1 MSVFRGILVC
11 FILFNS
17 VVQAQNQGFTLSGKI
32 TSATEANLPI
42 TITLSTSN
50 NQIVATTAPN
60 QQFEFVFTNI
70 NAGTY
75 NVRIDATASESV
87 FKKGIVV
94 NSDTDLGAFDLQQKS
109 TQLTE
114 VVINQKK
121 PIVKVQADKTV
132 FQVENTINATGTSGF
147 ELLRKTPGVVVDN
160 NDNLIVEGKSGVL
173 IYIDGKQSFLSGTDL
188 TDFLKT
194 IQATDISAIEIIT
207 QPSSKYDAAG
217 TAGIINIKL
226 KKSKLFGTNGSAST
240 GVNVGEY
247 ATTVNAV
254 TINNRSKYGNFYA
267 NYSNR
272 FGRNYSFINLYRTQN
287 GLFFN
292 SRGTTESG
300 ISANNFRVG
309 YDYSPNSKHT
319 FGALLTGNFNN
330 NYSNVN
336 TRTPIGV
343 LNPTRTDSILRA
355 NNRNDARNKNLY
367 ANLNYK
373 YQDSIGRQLNID
385 ADYGLYSSDR
395 DSFQPNLYFNPT
407 ETQVLSSQITR
418 QITPTEIDIYTS
430 KIDYEQPLFKGKFS
444 TGAKFS
450 LVKTTNVFDLFNVI
464 NDTPILDANRSNAFD
479 YSENVN
485 ALYLNYS
492 RDIGKFN
499 FQMGLRMENTRSKG
513 ELNSTQINQNQV
525 VERNYTDFFPS
536 GGLTYA
542 ANQNNSWALIYS
554 RRIERPNYQ
563 SLNPFQFQLDEL
575 NFQQGNPF
583 LRPQYTHNI
592 KLNHTYKYTLNTS
605 LTYTYVTD
613 FFAQVTQIVDEKKS
627 SLITKNVANQE
638 VINLGVSYPF
648 NVKEWWNVYASV
660 NAFQSKYT
668 ANSPEFVPLT
678 QETLSFYGQNT
689 FSLPKD
695 YTIEVSGWYSSPA
708 VWGGTYRTASIGSLD
723 LAFQKLFL
731 SKKLNVRLAFSD
743 ILFTSPW
750 HGDTQFGDL
759 AIRGDGGYDSR
770 QVRLNVSYKF
780 GSDSVKKMRERSTGL
795 EDEQNRLGS

>member
-1 MSVFRGILVC
+1 MSVFRCTLV
-11 FILFNS
+11 FFLLLTSIVYGQNS
-17 VVQAQNQGFTLSGKI
+17 GFTLSGKI
-32 TSATEANLPI
+32 NSAAEANLPI
-42 TITLSTSN
+42 TITLSTAAN
-50 NQIVATTAPN
+50 KVVATTSVN
-60 QQFEFVFTNI
+60 EQFQFVFTNVA
-70 NAGTY
+70 AGAY
-75 NVRIDATASESV
+75 NLQIEATAAETLIR
-87 FKKGIVV
+87 KGIALTA
-94 NSDTDLGAFDLQQKS
+94 DIDLGALELKPKS

-114 VVINQKK
+114 VVISQKK

-147 ELLRKTPGVVVDN
+147 ELLRKTPGVVIDN

-173 IYIDGKQSFLSGTDL
+173 IYIDGKQSFLSGSDL

-194 IQATDISAIEIIT
+194 IQATDISAIELIT
-207 QPSSKYDAAG
+207 EPSSKYDAAG

-226 KKSKLFGTNGSAST
+226 KKSKLFGTNGSVST
-240 GVNVGEY
+240 GLNVGEY

-287 GLFFN
+287 GLFLN

-300 ISANNFRVG
+300 VNANNFRIG
-309 YDYSPNSKHT
+309 YDYSANSKHT
-319 FGALLTGNFNN
+319 FGAIVSGNFNN
-330 NYSNVN
+330 NYTYGN
-336 TRTPIGV
+336 TRTPIGL
-343 LNPTRTDSILRA
+343 LNPMRTDSILRA
-355 NNRNDARNKNLY
+355 NNIAKATNKNLY
-367 ANLNYK
+367 ANVNYK
-373 YQDSIGRQLNID
+373 YQDSLGHQLNID
-385 ADYGLYSSDR
+385 VDYGLYSSDR
-395 DSFQPNLYFNPT
+395 DSYQPNIYYNPT
-407 ETQVLSSQITR
+407 ETEMLSSQITR
-418 QITPTEIDIYTS
+418 QITPTDIDIYTS
-430 KIDYEQPLFKGKFS
+430 KIDYEQPLLKGKFS
-444 TGAKFS
+444 AGGKFS
-450 LVKTTNVFDLFNVI
+450 VVKTTNVFDLFDFEDGIPVF
-464 NDTPILDANRSNAFD
+464 DANRSNAFD
-479 YSENVN
+479 YTENVN
-485 ALYLNYS
+485 ALYVNFS

-499 FQMGLRMENTRSKG
+499 FQLGLRAENTQSKG
-513 ELNSTQINQNQV
+513 ELTANQVSENQV
-525 VERNYTDFFPS
+525 VKRSYTDLFPS

-542 ANQNNSWALIYS
+542 ANQNHSWALIYS

-563 SLNPFQFQLDEL
+563 TLNPFQFQLDEL

-583 LRPQYTHNI
+583 LRPQYTHNL
-592 KLNHTYKYTLNTS
+592 KFSHTYKYTLNTS

-613 FFAQVTQIVDEKKS
+613 FFAQVTEIVDETKG
-627 SLITKNVANQE
+627 SLTTKNVANQE
-638 VINLGVSYPF
+638 VINLGISYPF
-648 NVKEWWNVYASV
+648 NVKDWWNVYASV

-689 FSLPKD
+689 FSLPKEF
-695 YTIEVSGWYSSPA
+695 TIEVSGWYSSPA

-723 LAFQKLFL
+723 VAFQKLL
-731 SKKLNVRLAFSD
+731 LQKKLNIRLAFSD

-750 HGDTQFGDL
+750 HGNTEFGGL